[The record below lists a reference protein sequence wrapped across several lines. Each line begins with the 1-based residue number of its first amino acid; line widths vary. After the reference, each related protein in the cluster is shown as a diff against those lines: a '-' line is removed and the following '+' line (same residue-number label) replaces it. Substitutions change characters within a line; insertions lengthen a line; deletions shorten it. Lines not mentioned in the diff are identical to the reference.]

1 MSRAYRVTWV
11 SAARTVTAKDT
22 LSVELSL
29 LGILP
34 DGEMQE
40 LLQQELSRDGWSK
53 SKKDGAM
60 EKKLGEVTARLSPDG
75 KSVAATV
82 EARRELEARG
92 TSKGEAE
99 KSLDAAESR
108 AKSSL
113 GAEAVAKLSQVEP
126 ELRQKLGEVVQRVY
140 LEALKKKAASL
151 GQIESIQQQSRPD
164 GEYEVTIKIK
174 A

>member
-1 MSRAYRVTWV
+1 MSRAYRITWV

-34 DGEMQE
+34 EGEMQE
-40 LLQQELSRDGWSK
+40 LLQQELLRDGWSK
-53 SKKDGAM
+53 TKGAL

-75 KSVAATV
+75 KSVDATV
-82 EARRELEARG
+82 EARREIEARG

-99 KSLDAAESR
+99 KNLDAAEGR
-108 AKSSL
+108 AKSAL

-126 ELRQKLGEVVQRVY
+126 ELRQKLGEAVQRVY
-140 LEALKKKAASL
+140 LEALKRKAASL

-164 GEYEVTIKIK
+164 DEYEVTIKIK